1 MGKKGMGIIVS
12 VGLMMMMGMTFMT
25 LEALGQVSTPLEE
38 GIRQYNADN
47 YEEAVELLTEA
58 RKMDPRSTKAAY
70 MMAYKQQ
77 NGFEEAV
84 PHFRDA
90 VSFAPPYKEALIDL
104 IDALSRINRT
114 EEARKWIAVA
124 EREKI
129 LPAKTAFLKGI
140 ILVKEGKYPES
151 VEAFEQSK
159 QLDPTPAN
167 TQIANFQIGLAYMM
181 DRKFRQAGER
191 FRATITQDETS
202 DLASFAR
209 RYKDLMDQRGW
220 AERPLRLTLSVL
232 GQYDTNMI
240 QEPYAVG
247 KLPDA
252 GEQQSLAMLNTAR
265 LDYVPSLPNNWLFNA
280 GYAFSSNVHEKHVHT
295 HDVMV
300 HNFNI
305 APGYN
310 FGRYAVNVLVNYADV
325 YKRNPGYGRYSGTLS
340 SGPVFRFVLTEEQN
354 HILEL
359 YGGYVK
365 KSYHRAPLDRNEN
378 QNSTGL
384 NSYLSWMWL
393 FKNGAM
399 LNMKYGYQKENAEGN
414 NWTNEGHRFTVNS
427 LVPVVGDLKL
437 QLGGECFVQD
447 YSNESTISAFN
458 REKRRDRTY
467 TGMAG
472 LTWEVNRHLRLMAM
486 YTGTRAASNIY
497 VYDYDR
503 SIYSAGAEIR
513 F

>member
-1 MGKKGMGIIVS
+1 
-12 VGLMMMMGMTFMT
+12 
-25 LEALGQVSTPLEE
+25 
-38 GIRQYNADN
+38 
-47 YEEAVELLTEA
+47 
-58 RKMDPRSTKAAY
+58 
-70 MMAYKQQ
+70 
-77 NGFEEAV
+77 
-84 PHFRDA
+84 
-90 VSFAPPYKEALIDL
+90 
-104 IDALSRINRT
+104 
-114 EEARKWIAVA
+114 
-124 EREKI
+124 
-129 LPAKTAFLKGI
+129 
-140 ILVKEGKYPES
+140 
-151 VEAFEQSK
+151 
-159 QLDPTPAN
+159 
-167 TQIANFQIGLAYMM
+167 
-181 DRKFRQAGER
+181 
-191 FRATITQDETS
+191 
-202 DLASFAR
+202 
-209 RYKDLMDQRGW
+209 
-220 AERPLRLTLSVL
+220 
-232 GQYDTNMI
+232 
-240 QEPYAVG
+240 
-247 KLPDA
+247 
-252 GEQQSLAMLNTAR
+252 
-265 LDYVPSLPNNWLFNA
+265 
-280 GYAFSSNVHEKHVHT
+280 
-295 HDVMV
+295 
-300 HNFNI
+300 
-305 APGYN
+305 
-310 FGRYAVNVLVNYADV
+310 
-325 YKRNPGYGRYSGTLS
+325 
-340 SGPVFRFVLTEEQN
+340 
-354 HILEL
+354 LEL